1 MEDRAS
7 RRTVAVTAVVLVA
20 VAALLAVALTGGT
33 TRDPG
38 HGGASSG
45 TTPLRVP
52 RDVTPSA
59 ALASLTVLRDWDRR
73 RAAAWRDGD
82 PARLGALYVPGS
94 AAGAHDVAM
103 LERWVRRGLRV
114 RGMAM
119 QVLSVDLRVRTD
131 RRIVLEVT
139 DRLAGPVAVG
149 RGRRWP
155 LPRDGVS
162 VRRLEFRRT
171 AGRWLLAAVQAQPGS
186 TDSPPLRD
194 PIRARWLR
202 CRRSTCTQ
210 HAFATVAL
218 PSHPSGA
225 ARYAANRWIQA
236 QAASSPEATTSAT
249 VGSANS

>member
-7 RRTVAVTAVVLVA
+7 RRTVAVTAVVLGA
-20 VAALLAVALTGGT
+20 VSALLVVALTGGAA
-33 TRDPG
+33 REAGPDR
-38 HGGASSG
+38 AS
-45 TTPLRVP
+45 TPASVPLVP

-59 ALASLTVLRDWDRR
+59 ALASLAVLRDWDRQ

-82 PARLGALYVPGS
+82 AARLDALYAPGS

-103 LERWVRRGLRV
+103 LERWARRGLRV

-119 QVLSVDLRVRTD
+119 QVLAVDLLMRTE

-139 DRLAGPVAVG
+139 DRLADPVAVG

-171 AGRWLLAAVQAQPGS
+171 ADRWLLAAVQA
-186 TDSPPLRD
+186 
-194 PIRARWLR
+194 
-202 CRRSTCTQ
+202 
-210 HAFATVAL
+210 
-218 PSHPSGA
+218 
-225 ARYAANRWIQA
+225 
-236 QAASSPEATTSAT
+236 ASSPDATTSAT
-249 VGSANS
+249 VGSENS

>member
-20 VAALLAVALTGGT
+20 VAALLVVSLTGGAL
-33 TRDPG
+33 RDAAPDR
-38 HGGASSG
+38 ARADA
-45 TTPLRVP
+45 PEARMP

-59 ALASLTVLRDWDRR
+59 ALASLAVLRDWDRR
-73 RAAAWRDGD
+73 RAAAWRAGD
-82 PARLGALYVPGS
+82 ALGLGALYAPGS
-94 AAGAHDVAM
+94 AAGEHDVAM

-119 QVLSVDLRVRTD
+119 QVLAVELLVRTD

-149 RGRRWP
+149 RGRRWS

-162 VRRLEFRRT
+162 VRRLEFRRPD
-171 AGRWLLAAVQAQPGS
+171 GRWLLASV
-186 TDSPPLRD
+186 
-194 PIRARWLR
+194 
-202 CRRSTCTQ
+202 
-210 HAFATVAL
+210 
-218 PSHPSGA
+218 
-225 ARYAANRWIQA
+225 
-236 QAASSPEATTSAT
+236 QAASRPEATTSAT

>member
-20 VAALLAVALTGGT
+20 VAALLAVALTGGAA
-33 TRDPG
+33 REAGPG
-38 HGGASSG
+38 RG
-45 TTPLRVP
+45 TARPTVAAVP
-52 RDVTPSA
+52 RDVTPAA
-59 ALASLTVLRDWDRR
+59 ALASLAVLRDWDRR
-73 RAAAWRDGD
+73 RSAAWRDGD
-82 PARLGALYVPGS
+82 VTRLGALYVPGS

-119 QVLSVDLRVRTD
+119 QVLAVELRVRTD

-149 RGRRWP
+149 GGRRWS

-171 AGRWLLAAVQAQPGS
+171 AGRWLLAAV
-186 TDSPPLRD
+186 R
-194 PIRARWLR
+194 
-202 CRRSTCTQ
+202 
-210 HAFATVAL
+210 
-218 PSHPSGA
+218 
-225 ARYAANRWIQA
+225 A
-236 QAASSPEATTSAT
+236 QAASSPDATTSTT